1 MIVRALDQETD
12 ATTVEYLLAALQR
25 NGANSS
31 LPILQRY
38 IEGESSQFREQ
49 AVKALRKLKIPASV
63 PIFRRLLDDHAPA
76 SASGD

>member
-1 MIVRALDQETD
+1 MSRIDESDLADVIARALDQETD

-49 AVKALRKLKIPASV
+49 AVKALAEGEVSRSV
-63 PIFRRLLDDHAPA
+63 VAAEL
-76 SASGD
+76 